1 MLFDYVAPASKPG
14 FSGTVWSQF
23 PLQPLTPGVL
33 TPFSYSVLAE
43 LASRA
48 WFVYFDR
55 LGFEPTPRSRLVRLY
70 KGRVYFNLSLSSQME
85 ADHAGLEPLALH
97 LNQQRLP
104 LAKWEKPG
112 FLAGFK
118 LGRGQKKIDD
128 VVADQTRHIE
138 AVSEKA
144 RTWYLKTQSI
154 QRWGQ
159 AEVLQIMEEIERVGV
174 ESMVAFFAA
183 RHNLAYHYGRLVADL
198 AGKVNAG
205 QALLLINNA
214 LGDVPGLIETTIAD
228 ALPALAEAM
237 AEPATLAWLKAGNFA
252 DWRKTLPS
260 AVAIERVSAFLA
272 AYGHRAVHEGE
283 IANPRWSQ
291 DVSLLLGALLAIL
304 EIPAA
309 PAKASPKAN
318 VQALLD
324 ALPSAARKQGEQSL
338 HKIGE
343 LHKLQSRALH
353 ALAYIGGG
361 TRSWA
366 LAAAGEAMVDKR
378 LHSADEVFLFELEE
392 IKEMMTG
399 EWNISSMDEIRET
412 VAKRQVEHNAI
423 QQEIAPDILLGDEE
437 AFVNH
442 RGLPGVAG
450 KATGPLCLLD
460 GTPKQDCR
468 GAIVATEL
476 LDSGNALLYPVAAGF
491 VAATG
496 TPCDP
501 CVVAARA
508 WQHPVAIG
516 MGKGFAELADG
527 KATTVNVNVDEV
539 AVSQS

>member
-1 MLFDYVAPASKPG
+1 MLFDYVASASNPG

-23 PLQPLTPGVL
+23 PLQPLTPGIL
-33 TPFSYSVLAE
+33 TPFSTSVLAE

-55 LGFEPTPRSRLVRLY
+55 LGFDPTPRSRVVRYY
-70 KGRVYFNLSLSSQME
+70 KGRVYFNLSLSAQLE
-85 ADHAGLEPLALH
+85 ADHAGVEPLTLM

-104 LAKWEKPG
+104 LAKWEKSG

-118 LGRGQKKIDD
+118 LGRAQKKIDD
-128 VVADQTRHIE
+128 LLADQSRQIE

-144 RTWYLKTQSI
+144 RTWYLKTQNI

-198 AGKVNAG
+198 AGKANSA

-214 LGDVPGLIETTIAD
+214 LGDVPGLIETAIAET
-228 ALPALAEAM
+228 LPGLAEAM
-237 AEPATLAWLKAGNFA
+237 AEPATLAWLKAGDFT

-260 AVAIERVSAFLA
+260 AAAIERVSTFLA

-283 IANPRWSQ
+283 ITNPRWSQ
-291 DVSLLLGALLAIL
+291 DVSLLFGTLLAII
-304 EIPAA
+304 EA
-309 PAKASPKAN
+309 PNAPVKASPKAN

-324 ALPSAARKQGEQSL
+324 ALPASARKHGEQSL
-338 HKIGE
+338 HKLAE
-343 LHKLQSRALH
+343 LHKLQSNALH

-378 LHSADEVFLFELEE
+378 LHSTDEVFLFELEE

-412 VAKRQVEHNAI
+412 VAKRQTEHKAI
-423 QQEIAPDILLGDEE
+423 QAEVAPDLLLGDEE
-437 AFVNH
+437 AFVSH
-442 RGLPGVAG
+442 QGLPGVAG
-450 KATGPLCLLD
+450 KATGPLCLWKA
-460 GTPKQDCR
+460 THPQACR
-468 GAIVATEL
+468 GAMVATEL
-476 LDSGNALLYPVAAGF
+476 LDSGNALLLPLAAGF
-491 VAATG
+491 VAAAG
-496 TPCDP
+496 TPCDSF
-501 CVVAARA
+501 VVAARS
-508 WQHPVAIG
+508 WQHPVVVG
-516 MGKGFAELADG
+516 MGKRISELTDG
-527 KATTVNVNVDEV
+527 KSTTVNSNQDGV
-539 AVSQS
+539 AISQS